1 MKGKKLTIYIGFAIL
16 MVVLSF
22 VTYFGFSNVEKTTLQ
37 NTAFGFTIISELVF
51 FIMIYFATKEN
62 NNTFSK
68 SGIISAS
75 IIYILLELILN
86 IFVKSIF
93 SAVRMLV
100 TTNIILLILYVG
112 TILLIYLA
120 KKER

>member
-22 VTYFGFSNVEKTTLQ
+22 VIYFGFSNVEKTTLQ
-37 NTAFGFTIISELVF
+37 NIAFSFTIISELVF
-51 FIMIYFATKEN
+51 FIMIYLATREN

-75 IIYILLELILN
+75 VIYILLGVILN
-86 IFVKSIF
+86 IFAQSIF
-93 SAVRMLV
+93 STVRMLV
-100 TTNIILLILYVG
+100 TSNVILLILYVG